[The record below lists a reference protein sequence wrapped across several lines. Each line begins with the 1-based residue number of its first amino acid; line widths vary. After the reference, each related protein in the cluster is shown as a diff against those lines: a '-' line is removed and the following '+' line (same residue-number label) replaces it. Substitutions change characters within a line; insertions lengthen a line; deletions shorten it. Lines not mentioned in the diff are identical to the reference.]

1 MHRNQPDHQ
10 GRGGYNRQSYGGHST
25 RGGYDSSAHHWR
37 DGNRESG
44 GYRGSNY
51 SRRDQFLPK
60 DDYNRVHYAG
70 VREQS
75 SSDAPAPK
83 YSRQL
88 NDRQS
93 HD

>member
-1 MHRNQPDHQ
+1 MHRNQPDHR
-10 GRGGYNRQSYGGHST
+10 GRGGYNRQSYGGHSS
-25 RGGYDSSAHHWR
+25 RGGYHSNDQNWK
-37 DGNRESG
+37 DGSREGG
-44 GYRGSNY
+44 GYH

-60 DDYNRVHYAG
+60 DDYSRVQYAG

-75 SSDAPAPK
+75 CSDAPAPK

-93 HD
+93 RH